1 MEIILH
7 LHASLPDLKI
17 CAVFVLLLQSW
28 LLHLLSIQKTN
39 EKKEEIS
46 FMLREKNQSQGFF

>member
-7 LHASLPDLKI
+7 LHASLPGLKI

-28 LLHLLSIQKTN
+28 LLHLLSMQKTN
-39 EKKEEIS
+39 EKEEIS
-46 FMLREKNQSQGFF
+46 FMLRVKNQSQGFF